1 MRTIAK
7 PILFIVTILL
17 GILLLLTLGLNLYLR
32 SSGVRELLVENLS
45 KSIGTKVSVAGID
58 VLPSGE
64 IAFRKILVGTP
75 GQPPSFTADTA
86 SIRPSFSELLHGK
99 ISMSGLTLVHPSL
112 VLNSSRPLI
121 PETTD
126 HSGSGMPMAM
136 PMGQQTLSDTARPPR
151 DATKASGFSGT
162 PSTPRHAVT
171 MDLKRIRITDGECT
185 LCDEHNLP
193 LLSLK
198 GLGLGLDLRARANA
212 QEAWSGKLRANELTL
227 GRGLVIHQFS
237 SDAVLSGDLKG
248 LSLDRLTAVL
258 GGGKLTGSAHLDLPP
273 SPPAYKA
280 TLVLSGASLK
290 QLLADASMGNSAAE
304 GSVSGNMDLGG
315 IAGIPSSSEGK
326 GLLNCTGA
334 IIQPVDFLRQIGQ
347 ILQIDELQLLRLAEA
362 NCAFRIVSG
371 NIVVEDL
378 LLRSENLI
386 LTAKGPVLP
395 SGDLDLQARLLFNEK
410 LTGRLRGL
418 LGQKLTAAPEPG
430 YSQVPFHVTGTA
442 TNPKTDL
449 VERLTG
455 IRIGGDLGGILQGLF
470 GRPAPPKTNQS
481 APTTQPPAT
490 PR

>member
-1 MRTIAK
+1 M
-7 PILFIVTILL
+7 
-17 GILLLLTLGLNLYLR
+17 NLR
-32 SSGVRELLVENLS
+32 
-45 KSIGTKVSVAGID
+45 
-58 VLPSGE
+58 
-64 IAFRKILVGTP
+64 
-75 GQPPSFTADTA
+75 
-86 SIRPSFSELLHGK
+86 
-99 ISMSGLTLVHPSL
+99 
-112 VLNSSRPLI
+112 
-121 PETTD
+121 
-126 HSGSGMPMAM
+126 
-136 PMGQQTLSDTARPPR
+136 
-151 DATKASGFSGT
+151 
-162 PSTPRHAVT
+162 
-171 MDLKRIRITDGECT
+171 RIRITGGECT
-185 LCDEHNLP
+185 LCDERNLP
-193 LLSLK
+193 LLSIK
-198 GLGLGLDLRARANA
+198 GLGLGLDLKSGADG
-212 QEAWSGKLRANELTL
+212 QGAWLGDLRADELNL
-227 GRGLVIHQFS
+227 GHVVIHQLR
-237 SDAVLSGDLKG
+237 SDAMLPGDLKG
-248 LSLDRLTAVL
+248 LSLDQLTAVL
-258 GGGKLTGSAHLDLPP
+258 GGGKLTGSAHIDLPP
-273 SPPAYKA
+273 SSPAYKA
-280 TLVLSGASLK
+280 NLVLSGASLK
-290 QLLADASMGNSAAE
+290 QLLADASLGNSAAE

-334 IIQPVDFLRQIGQ
+334 VIQPVDFLRQIGQ

-418 LGQKLTAAPEPG
+418 LGQKLTVAPEPG

-470 GRPAPPKTNQS
+470 GRPSPPKTDQS
-481 APTTQPPAT
+481 APAAQPPTT

>member
-45 KSIGTKVSVAGID
+45 RSVGRKVAVGGID

-75 GQPPSFTADTA
+75 GQPPSFTAETA
-86 SIRPSFSELLHGK
+86 SIRPGFSELLHGR
-99 ISMSGLTLVHPSL
+99 IVMSGLTLVHP
-112 VLNSSRPLI
+112 VLFLNASRPLI

-126 HSGSGMPMAM
+126 HSGSGVSMAV
-136 PMGQQTLSDTARPPR
+136 GQQTLSDTVRPPG
-151 DATKASGFSGT
+151 DATGASGFSGP

-171 MDLKRIRITDGECT
+171 VDLKRIRITGGECT
-185 LCDEHNLP
+185 LCDERNLP

-198 GLGLGLDLRARANA
+198 GLGLGLDLKAATDGQRA
-212 QEAWSGKLRANELTL
+212 WLGDLRADELTL
-227 GRGLVIHQFS
+227 GRGLVIHQLR
-237 SDAVLSGDLKG
+237 SDAVLTGDLKG

-273 SPPAYKA
+273 SSPAYKA

-290 QLLADASMGNSAAE
+290 QLLADASLGNSAAE

-334 IIQPVDFLRQIGQ
+334 VIQPVDFLRQIGQ

-418 LGQKLTAAPEPG
+418 LGQKLTVAPEPG

-470 GRPAPPKTNQS
+470 GRPSPPKTDQTTP
-481 APTTQPPAT
+481 AAQLPTT

>member
-1 MRTIAK
+1 
-7 PILFIVTILL
+7 
-17 GILLLLTLGLNLYLR
+17 
-32 SSGVRELLVENLS
+32 
-45 KSIGTKVSVAGID
+45 
-58 VLPSGE
+58 
-64 IAFRKILVGTP
+64 
-75 GQPPSFTADTA
+75 
-86 SIRPSFSELLHGK
+86 
-99 ISMSGLTLVHPSL
+99 
-112 VLNSSRPLI
+112 
-121 PETTD
+121 
-126 HSGSGMPMAM
+126 MAM
-136 PMGQQTLSDTARPPR
+136 AMGQQTLSDTAQPPENAKR
-151 DATKASGFSGT
+151 ASGFSGT

-171 MDLKRIRITDGECT
+171 IDLKRIRITSGEFT
-185 LCDEHNLP
+185 LCDERNLP
-193 LLSLK
+193 LLSIK
-198 GLGLGLDLRARANA
+198 GLGLGLDLKSGADG
-212 QEAWSGKLRANELTL
+212 QEAWLGDLRADEMNL
-227 GRGLVIHQFS
+227 GHVVIHQLR
-237 SDAVLSGDLKG
+237 SDAMLPGDLKG
-248 LSLDRLTAVL
+248 LSLDQLTAVL

-273 SPPAYKA
+273 SSPAYKA

-290 QLLADASMGNSAAE
+290 QLLADASLGNSAAE

-334 IIQPVDFLRQIGQ
+334 VIQPVDFLRQIGQ

-418 LGQKLTAAPEPG
+418 LGQKLTVAPEPG

-442 TNPKTDL
+442 INPKTDL

-470 GRPAPPKTNQS
+470 GRPSPPKTDQS
-481 APTTQPPAT
+481 APAQPPTT